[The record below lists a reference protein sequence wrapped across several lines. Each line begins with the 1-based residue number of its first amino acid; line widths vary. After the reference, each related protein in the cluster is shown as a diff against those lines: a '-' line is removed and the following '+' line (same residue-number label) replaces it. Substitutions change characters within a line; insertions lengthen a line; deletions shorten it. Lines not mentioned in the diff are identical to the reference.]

1 MAGQAAVFKF
11 FGRVRSAANI
21 ESNASQLFSDP
32 AKIADSI
39 TAKKQKK

>member
-1 MAGQAAVFKF
+1 
-11 FGRVRSAANI
+11 VRSAANI